1 MEELM
6 KKVNLKKIGNIGV
19 IISVAIITYYGLQ
32 SIKTYLEIKQ
42 LKSEDK

>member
-6 KKVNLKKIGNIGV
+6 KKVNFKQIGNIGV

-32 SIKTYLEIKQ
+32 SIKTYLEIKKI
-42 LKSEDK
+42 KSEN